1 MEPLKIDIDGVALKQ
16 FLEDTGRTKQGLS
29 REIGCGNGY
38 MSNAIITNRMGR
50 PQYML
55 MCRILGVD
63 EERFKRKLEIVK
75 EPDELVAEKGPFEG
89 IVTDPGIGE
98 VLKRIEK
105 DIVRL
110 GQIALDIREEL
121 KR

>member
-55 MCRILGVD
+55 MCRVLGVD
-63 EERFKRKLEIVK
+63 EDRFKQKPIES
-75 EPDELVAEKGPFEG
+75 DEAVAEKGTFEG
-89 IVTDPGIGE
+89 HITDPEIGE